1 MLGIIAVSPAHP
13 RACGE
18 NFPCPWIVS
27 SLAGSS
33 PRMRGKRSSLRS
45 NLMED
50 GLIPA
55 HAGKTRGEGEKGARE
70 RAHPRACGENDG
82 DSVCLQFGVGSSP
95 RMRGKPRPSARTGT
109 GGGLIPA
116 HAGKTE
122 IYEDEAATAAAH
134 PRACGE
140 NAAVW
145 KIGTRTV
152 GSSPRMRGKLDA
164 PLITIRSG
172 RLIPAHAGKTC

>member
-116 HAGKTE
+116 HAGKTRAGSHS
-122 IYEDEAATAAAH
+122 IPAGRAH

-140 NAAVW
+140 NFAPGRML
-145 KIGTRTV
+145 KFLS
-152 GSSPRMRGKLDA
+152 GSSPRMRGKPYRDRTDL
-164 PLITIRSG
+164 
-172 RLIPAHAGKTC
+172 

>member
-140 NAAVW
+140 NAA
-145 KIGTRTV
+145 K
-152 GSSPRMRGKLDA
+152 
-164 PLITIRSG
+164 
-172 RLIPAHAGKTC
+172 